1 MSPVRTVGDGER
13 RMLLVHGI
21 LSNAGG
27 WWRLG
32 PDLASAGYEVTAPDL
47 RAHGDSPPVD
57 DYRLDAYRDD
67 ILALGSG
74 WDVVLGHSL
83 GGLVAVA
90 CALADRSWT
99 RALVLEDPVLVL
111 IDPEEAARWLLED
124 FRGPLDIETVAAN
137 HPQWAPGDVAAK
149 VEALRRAGPEVV
161 TMTLAAI
168 CPIDVRPWLAELE
181 VPTLIIGADPA
192 VGALVSAADGE
203 AAAGLPGVDYVMIPG
218 GEHSIH
224 RNRYEA
230 FRSELMGWLGS
241 LSPG

>member
-1 MSPVRTVGDGER
+1 MSPERGFGNGQR
-13 RMLLVHGI
+13 RMLLIHGI
-21 LSNAGG
+21 LSNANG

-32 PDLASAGYEVTAPDL
+32 PDLTAAGYSVTAPDL

-90 CALADRSWT
+90 CQVADPDWT
-99 RALVLEDPVLVL
+99 TALVLEDPALVL
-111 IDPEEAARWLLED
+111 ADSEQVRGWLLED
-124 FRGPLDIETVAAN
+124 FAGPIDVATVAAR
-137 HPQWAPGDVAAK
+137 HPGWAPRDVAAK
-149 VEALRRAGPEVV
+149 VEALRQAGPEVV
-161 TMTLAAI
+161 ARTLGAI
-168 CPIDVRPWLAELE
+168 GSIDTRPWLAELGI
-181 VPTLIIGADPA
+181 PTLLIGADPA

-203 AAAGLPGVDYVMIPG
+203 AAARLPGVDYVMIPG

-230 FRSELMGWLGS
+230 FRDVLMDWLDR

>member
-1 MSPVRTVGDGER
+1 MSPERGFGNGER
-13 RMLLVHGI
+13 RMLLIHGI

-32 PDLASAGYEVTAPDL
+32 PDLASAGYAVTAPDL
-47 RAHGDSPPVD
+47 RAHGASPPVD

-67 ILALGSG
+67 VLSLGSG

-99 RALVLEDPVLVL
+99 RALVLEDPALVLV
-111 IDPEEAARWLLED
+111 DTEETGRWLLED
-124 FRGPLDIETVAAN
+124 FRGPLDNETVAAN

-168 CPIDVRPWLAELE
+168 CPIDARPWLAELE

-192 VGALVSAADGE
+192 VRGLVSAADGE
-203 AAAGLPGVDYVMIPG
+203 AAARLPGVDYVMIPG

-230 FRSELMGWLGS
+230 FRDVLIDWLDRLTFG
-241 LSPG
+241 